1 MTEPG
6 RTVVAMVSVKAFDDG
21 HLEVNAPKEFLLV
34 MHLLMMAQKT
44 LLEDE
49 LRRQKQEKN
58 VIQRPGLRHVM
69 ALGKS

>member
-1 MTEPG
+1 MTDQG

-21 HLEVNAPKEFLLV
+21 HLEVNAPKDFLLV
-34 MHLLMMAQKT
+34 MHLLTMAQKT

-49 LRRQKQEKN
+49 LRRQKQEQT

-69 ALGKS
+69 ALAKS